1 MSRTMFGWRS
11 WRADRLT
18 LSAIG
23 SSAGI
28 SFCQIADL
36 AARLPDG
43 PLAERHDQ
51 PALLG
56 ERDELHRRD
65 EAAAR
70 VLPADQRLDAGQA
83 AGLEVDRAAGSG
95 G

>member
-11 WRADRLT
+11 WRAERLT
-18 LSAIG
+18 FRQIG

-28 SFCQIADL
+28 SRCQTRTWRQASAMAHWPSGTISP
-36 AARLPDG
+36 R
-43 PLAERHDQ
+43 
-51 PALLG
+51 LLG
-56 ERDELHRRD
+56 ERDELHRRH

-83 AGLEVDRAAGSG
+83 ARLEVDEGW
-95 G
+95 